1 MEDMRPVELT
11 MDEAE
16 MIDIWADNVIVD
28 FQEAKHKERWTE
40 DDLSEIR
47 VAVLIRAK
55 MRHFFPEIGESLK
68 ELDRK
73 IRKLLDGK
81 DG

>member
-16 MIDIWADNVIVD
+16 MIDIWAENVIVG
-28 FQEAKHKERWTE
+28 FQEAKHKERWAD
-40 DDLSEIR
+40 DDLSEIQ
-47 VAVLIRAK
+47 VAVLIRTK
-55 MRHFFPEIGESLK
+55 MRRFFPEIGESLE

-73 IRKLLDGK
+73 IQALFDGK
-81 DG
+81 DE